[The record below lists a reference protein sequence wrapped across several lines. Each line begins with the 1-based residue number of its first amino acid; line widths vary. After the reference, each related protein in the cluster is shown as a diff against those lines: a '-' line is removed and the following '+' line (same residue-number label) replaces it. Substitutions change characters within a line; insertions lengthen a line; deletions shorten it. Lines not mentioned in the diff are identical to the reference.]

1 MPLPTARPTWARRS
15 EPNRPTDTIAPFW
28 RIENKTGTDGPAEI
42 YLYDEISFWGV
53 SAQSFAADLGQ
64 VTAKEVTVRVNSPGG
79 DVFDGIAIGNLLAS
93 HPATVTVQVDALAAS
108 IASVIAVMGADRLV
122 MGPHSQMMIH
132 DASGFAIGNA
142 GDMREAADMLDMV
155 SDNIA
160 EVYAA
165 KAGGAPAAWRKTMK
179 AETWYSA
186 QEAVDAGLADE
197 VKALPERDTAAAEK
211 VAAKFDLTAYTHRPA
226 SLFARAL
233 LAQAEA
239 DLDAEEDEAEPDAD
253 EVDEPPLDEAGNGET
268 DETAPLDLGADFT
281 AMLRDH
287 VRAAVGLPT
296 IDADTFRAAVRLG
309 AGDCPAPSTPTNTTP
324 TPDVDPPTP
333 VPGLGDIIRRAT
345 REARF

>member
-15 EPNRPTDTIAPFW
+15 EPNRPTDTTAPFW
-28 RIENKTGTDGPAEI
+28 RIENKAGTDGPAEI
-42 YLYDEISFWGV
+42 YLYDEISFWGI
-53 SAQSFAADLGQ
+53 SAQAFAADLGQ
-64 VTAKEVTVRVNSPGG
+64 VSAKDVTVRVNSPGG

-108 IASVIAVMGADRLV
+108 IASVIAVMGADKLV

-211 VAAKFDLTAYTHRPA
+211 VAARFDLTAYTHRPA

-239 DLDAEEDEAEPDAD
+239 DLDAEEGDPDEVEPD
-253 EVDEPPLDEAGNGET
+253 ETDEPPLDEAG
-268 DETAPLDLGADFT
+268 ETAPLDLGAELT

-287 VRAAVGLPT
+287 VRAAVGLPV

-309 AGDCPAPSTPTNTTP
+309 AGDCPAPTPTNTTP